1 MTIGLTVML
10 ISVSAGMHFGVGGFG
25 LLLCFLGV
33 LVSTSLVAA
42 GVSMSDGPSP
52 IVPVV
57 FAGARSLAA
66 FVRRNTA
73 AVGLVM
79 ASCAVTML
87 VSGEAHPM
95 LCFATFTLLL
105 VGVSLISIGARGE

>member
-1 MTIGLTVML
+1 M
-10 ISVSAGMHFGVGGFG
+10 
-25 LLLCFLGV
+25 GV
-33 LVSTSLVAA
+33 LVGGSLVAA
-42 GVSMSDGPSP
+42 GVCMADEPAP
-52 IVPVV
+52 IIPVVPVV
-57 FAGARSLAA
+57 FTSARALAA

-87 VSGEAHPM
+87 VSGEEHPV
-95 LCFATFTLLL
+95 LCFATFALLL